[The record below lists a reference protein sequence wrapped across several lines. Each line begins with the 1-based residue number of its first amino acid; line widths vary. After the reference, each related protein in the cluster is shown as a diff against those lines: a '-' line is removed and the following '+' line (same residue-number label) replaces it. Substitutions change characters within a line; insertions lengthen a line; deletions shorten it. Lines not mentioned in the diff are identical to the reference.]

1 MSNCNKKK
9 RNIIDVSKHKDL
21 EEEFIKKKAKRCIHG
36 KRLFYCKECDGR
48 RLCIHEKCKYMCC
61 ICRGSG
67 ICKHDKNKYNC
78 RLCLQ
83 ENEINKLKKKINNLQ
98 ENNCS
103 DDNLEENNCL
113 NNNLDLLIEKL
124 EEENK
129 LIKSDNEIV
138 IEKEHEIVIEKEH
151 EITIEQDNFD
161 FVFSSGYYKL
171 EILREEN
178 RHKEDMER
186 KNIELKRVELES
198 KKLDLELLK
207 TKLKSRNN

>member
-1 MSNCNKKK
+1 MSKNNKRK
-9 RNIIDVSKHKDL
+9 REVINMSKHKDL
-21 EEEFIKKKAKRCIHG
+21 EEEFIEEKKQIKKKAKRCIHG
-36 KRLFYCKECDGR
+36 KRVFYCKECDGR
-48 RLCIHEKCKYMCC
+48 RLCIHNKCKYTCS

-67 ICKHDKNKYNC
+67 ICKHNKNKYNC

-113 NNNLDLLIEKL
+113 NNNLDLLIEKF

-138 IEKEHEIVIEKEH
+138 IEKEHEIV
-151 EITIEQDNFD
+151 IEQDNFD